1 MADAPVV
8 FPLEGRRV
16 YVAGASGMVGG
27 ALVRR
32 LASEDCEVL
41 TTRRAELDLTRQ
53 QPVEDWFAANRPDAV
68 ILAAA
73 RVGGIGANTAFPA
86 EFLNQNLA
94 IQTNVIEAAHANGC
108 ERLLFLGSSCIYPKD
123 SPQPMR
129 EEHLMQ
135 GPLEPT
141 NEGYALAKIAG
152 IRACQYL
159 WRQHGRHYIS
169 AMPTNLFGPGDN
181 FDLAAGHVIPALIVK
196 FVAAVRTG
204 APTVTIWGTGSA
216 RREFMHADDCAD
228 ALVFLLKRYD
238 APEHINV
245 GTGEEVSILE
255 LAEMIADLPGFE
267 GEIVKD
273 ATKPDGMAR
282 KLMDSSRLRALG
294 WTPRIGLREGLDRTI
309 RAYRAQTEDAHA

>member
-1 MADAPVV
+1 MAEV
-8 FPLEGRRV
+8 FDLTGKRV
-16 YVAGASGMVGG
+16 YVAGATGMVGG

-32 LASEDCEVL
+32 LAEEPCEVL
-41 TTRRAELDLTRQ
+41 ATTRAELDLTRQ
-53 QPVEDWFAANRPDAV
+53 QAVEDWFAHEKPDAV

-86 EFLNQNLA
+86 EFLNQNLS

-108 ERLLFLGSSCIYPKD
+108 ERLLFLGSSCIYPRN

-129 EEHLMQ
+129 EEHLLQ

-181 FDLAAGHVIPALIVK
+181 FDLNAGHVIPALIVK
-196 FVAAVRTG
+196 FVEAVRSG
-204 APTVTIWGTGSA
+204 ASEIVIWGTGSA

-228 ALVFLLKRYD
+228 ALVFLLKHYD
-238 APEHINV
+238 DPEHINV
-245 GTGEEVSILE
+245 GTGEEVSILQLAGMIAE
-255 LAEMIADLPGFE
+255 LAGFD

-273 ATKPDGMAR
+273 TSKPDGMPR
-282 KLMDSSRLRALG
+282 KLMDSTRLRDLG
-294 WTPRIGLREGLDRTI
+294 WTPRIGLRDGLDRTI
-309 RAYRAQTEDAHA
+309 RAYRAQTETAHA

>member
-1 MADAPVV
+1 MADA
-8 FPLEGRRV
+8 FDLSGKRV
-16 YVAGASGMVGG
+16 YVAGATGMVGG

-32 LASEDCEVL
+32 LSEEPCTVL
-41 TTRRAELDLTRQ
+41 TTGRTDLDLTRQ
-53 QPVEDWFAANRPDAV
+53 ADVEAWFDRERPDAV

-73 RVGGIGANTAFPA
+73 RVGGIGANTAYPA
-86 EFLNQNLA
+86 DFLNQNLA
-94 IQTNVIEAAHANGC
+94 IQTNVIEAAHGTGC
-108 ERLLFLGSSCIYPKD
+108 DRLLFLGSSCIYPKD

-181 FDLAAGHVIPALIVK
+181 FDLSAGHVIPALIVK
-196 FVAAVRTG
+196 FVEAVRTG
-204 APTVTIWGTGSA
+204 APDVVIWGTGSA

-255 LAEMIADLPGFE
+255 LAELIAELTGFA

-273 ATKPDGMAR
+273 TTKPDGMAR

-294 WTPRIGLREGLDRTI
+294 WTPRIGLRDGLAATI
-309 RAYRAQTEDAHA
+309 DTYRAQTEAAHA